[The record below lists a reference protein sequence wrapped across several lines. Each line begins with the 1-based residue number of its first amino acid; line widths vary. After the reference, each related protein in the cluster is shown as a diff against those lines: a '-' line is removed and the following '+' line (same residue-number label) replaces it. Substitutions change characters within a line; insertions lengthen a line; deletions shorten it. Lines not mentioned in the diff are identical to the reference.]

1 MMTRTPT
8 LPARRLAGFTLIEI
22 LIVVVIVAILS
33 AIAYP
38 SYLRHVQRSLESEAQ
53 GQIMAL
59 AGALE
64 AYRAK
69 NFSYAGASISNLAP
83 QLDENEHYKSD
94 LTPSNDNQS
103 YTITAIPQGGKMSG
117 MRTLIYK
124 SGGEANWGQ

>member
-22 LIVVVIVAILS
+22 LIVVIIVAILS

-64 AYRAK
+64 AHRAK

-94 LTPSNDNQS
+94 LTLSNGDQS
-103 YTITAIPQGGKMSG
+103 YTITAIPQGSKMSG

-124 SGGEANWGQ
+124 SGGEANWDQ

>member
-103 YTITAIPQGGKMSG
+103 YTITAIPQGSKMSG